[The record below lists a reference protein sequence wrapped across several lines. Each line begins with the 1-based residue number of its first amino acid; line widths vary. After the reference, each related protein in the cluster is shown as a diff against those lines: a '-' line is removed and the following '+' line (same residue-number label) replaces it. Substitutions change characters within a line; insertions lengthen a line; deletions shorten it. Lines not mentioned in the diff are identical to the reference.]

1 MAGGDYHVEGGVF
14 RHGHDELGGR
24 GEVGAALGRARRR
37 EIERRLPPSALQS
50 YTYINCLYIRLCTS
64 YTYMKLSL
72 YTFIYVLYVYE
83 TVFIHV
89 YIRPIRIYNRK
100 FRAKLV
106 QPSGAHAVAK

>member
-1 MAGGDYHVEGGVF
+1 
-14 RHGHDELGGR
+14 
-24 GEVGAALGRARRR
+24 
-37 EIERRLPPSALQS
+37 
-50 YTYINCLYIRLCTS
+50 
-64 YTYMKLSL
+64 MKLSL